1 MSRERIVG
9 IGPRRAWG
17 LAIGAIAALSISAV
31 LAGSAAAAP
40 EFTEFSVNSTDSQA
54 GAHPDLNVRFQLE
67 DETSQEVVRDL
78 HFNLPEGVFGNPGAI
93 FKCEAAD
100 FAINRCQP
108 GSQAGIVTISSTY
121 EGTTGTVLGTAPVYN
136 VKTID
141 EEETARLAFVAPTVN
156 IPIGIPI
163 SVRSG
168 SDYGL
173 VMKATSISQT
183 VALSAAKFTIWGF
196 PADGEHDVNRFHPGA
211 PGEPPGCPGVTSTE
225 CIVSPYPQA
234 GRLPAPFIDNP
245 SVCTGEEL
253 PVSVDA
259 VSYQDPR
266 HSTHEVDF
274 YPETTGC
281 ENQRFD
287 PVFNLGLTTAEA
299 DAPSG
304 LDIELRAKQFLEGKA
319 PTPSNLR
326 SATLRLPPGLTVNP
340 DAADGQ
346 TSCSDAQ
353 AGFKQDTPGSCPD
366 TAKIGTVEVTTPAL
380 EAPLHGDLYIGQPQP
395 GNQYRLFMIFSGFG
409 IHAKLKADVH
419 PDPATGTLTMTM
431 TDLPQVPF
439 EAFSLHLFASDR
451 GLMATPTIC
460 RLYNAS
466 SDLVPWNDTL
476 ATQHSSPFV
485 TITQGPNG
493 RQCPG
498 RERPFSPRLIAGMT
512 NPLAGAFSNFS
523 LKLDRDDGDQFLGD
537 LNFRLP
543 PGFTGRL
550 RGLGY
555 CPEASITAAA
565 QRTGRAEQES
575 PSCPVGSQIGTTN
588 VAAGP
593 GEHPFHAV
601 GRMFLSGPFRGA
613 PLSLAAITPALA
625 GPYDYGVVVVRVAL
639 HVDPRTAQ
647 VTATSD
653 TVPSIIGGIPIR
665 MRSIRVNIDKPNF
678 TINPTNCSPFSVDS
692 QGIGDQGTV
701 SDFSSYFQAV
711 NCATLPFQPK
721 MRIQQLGGKATGRSK
736 NPRLRFDLWTRGGDA
751 NLRQVAVTL
760 PKAFAIDQRH
770 LGNICSRMQLEAER
784 CAGRQPIGNVMTETP
799 LLDAPLSGP
808 AYAVSGFG
816 KLPHV
821 VFILDGQ
828 VLIMPEAE
836 SSSVKGGH
844 LRTIVPVIPDAPIG
858 HFRLDLIG
866 GKQGY
871 LINTRSLCASAATA
885 QVEFIAQSGAER
897 TQKVKTKTACGKG
910 SKAKRSGR
918 HR

>member
-1 MSRERIVG
+1 MSREMTVG
-9 IGPRRAWG
+9 AGPHRAWV
-17 LAIGAIAALSISAV
+17 LVISAIAALALSA
-31 LAGSAAAAP
+31 LMAGPAFAAP

-78 HFNLPEGVFGNPGAI
+78 NFNLPEGVFGNPGAI

-100 FAINRCQP
+100 FATNRCQP
-108 GSQAGIVTISSTY
+108 GSQAGVVTIVSTY
-121 EGTTGTVLGTAPVYN
+121 EGTAGTVLGTAPVYN

-141 EEETARLAFVAPTVN
+141 EEETARFAFVAPTVD

-183 VALSAAKFTIWGF
+183 VALSAANFTIWGF

-234 GRLPAPFIDNP
+234 GRLPEPFIDNP
-245 SVCTGEEL
+245 SVCTGQEL

-259 VSYQDPR
+259 VSYQDPN

-346 TSCSDAQ
+346 TSCSDTEA
-353 AGFKQDTPGSCPD
+353 AFGKDTPGSCPD
-366 TAKIGTVEVTTPAL
+366 TSKIGTVEVRTPAL
-380 EAPLHGDLYIGQPQP
+380 EAPLHGDLYIGRPQP
-395 GNQYRLFMIFSGFG
+395 GNQYRLFMLFSGFG
-409 IHAKLKADVH
+409 IHAKLKAEVQ
-419 PDPATGTLTMTM
+419 PDPETGTLTMTM

-460 RLYNAS
+460 RLYNAT
-466 SDLVPWNDTL
+466 SDLVPWNDAL

-485 TITQGPNG
+485 TITEGPNG

-498 RERPFSPRLIAGMT
+498 GVRPFSPRLIAGMT

-537 LNFRLP
+537 LNFKLP
-543 PGFTGRL
+543 PGFTGNL
-550 RGLGY
+550 RGLAY

-565 QRTGRAEQES
+565 QRTGRAELES
-575 PSCPVGSQIGTTN
+575 PSCPASSQIGTTN

-593 GEHPFHAV
+593 GENPFHAV
-601 GRMFLSGPFRGA
+601 GRMFLSGPFKGA

-639 HVDPRTAQ
+639 QVNPRTAQ
-647 VTATSD
+647 VTAASD
-653 TVPSIIGGIPIR
+653 TVPAIIGGIPIR

-701 SDFSSYFQAV
+701 TDFSSYFQAV
-711 NCATLPFQPK
+711 NCATLPFRPK
-721 MRIQQLGGKATGRSK
+721 MRIQQLGRKATGRSK
-736 NPRLRFDLWTRGGDA
+736 NPRLRFDLWTRPGDA
-751 NLRQVAVTL
+751 NLQRIVVTL

-770 LGNICSRMQLEAER
+770 LGNICSRSQLEAER
-784 CAGRQPIGNVMTETP
+784 CAGRQPIGHVITETP

-844 LRTIVPVIPDAPIG
+844 LRTVVPVIPDAPIG
-858 HFRLDLIG
+858 HFRLDLNG

-871 LINTRSLCASAATA
+871 LINTRSLCASAAST
-885 QVEFIAQSGAER
+885 QIGYFAQSGAQL

-910 SKAKRSGR
+910 KQAKRSRR